1 MNARLLETIWRRV
14 SKVINETAAKDD
26 MIRTNPLLQQCMS
39 QIGGACWAKPGGRC
53 GIYGA

>member
-26 MIRTNPLLQQCMS
+26 MIRTTPCYS
-39 QIGGACWAKPGGRC
+39 SA
-53 GIYGA
+53 